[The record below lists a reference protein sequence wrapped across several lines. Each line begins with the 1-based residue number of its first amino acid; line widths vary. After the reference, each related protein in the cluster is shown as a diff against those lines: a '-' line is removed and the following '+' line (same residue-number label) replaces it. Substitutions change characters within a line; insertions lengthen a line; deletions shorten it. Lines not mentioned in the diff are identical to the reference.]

1 MSEHKGVK
9 LLNYI
14 FDVYVFMDDNV
25 FAGDMKCVRWG
36 YELSIKQIY
45 FPFPNSAIQL
55 VYQQS
60 DDFYCCVSKI
70 IAY

>member
-1 MSEHKGVK
+1 M
-9 LLNYI
+9 
-14 FDVYVFMDDNV
+14 

-45 FPFPNSAIQL
+45 CFPFPNSAIQL